1 MRGMSSLPMPTITF
15 TAPPAWRLVAAFI
28 ALNVVL
34 LGFGGDLW
42 IADRIYALQG
52 HAWRLQDGFITETLL
67 HVGGRKCSALAW
79 LLVVVGCGASFVHPP
94 LGAWRSA
101 LGKLALSVLLST
113 SVVALLKD
121 WTHVACPWDLVR
133 YGGGQPEGLAVG
145 RCFPAGHASA
155 GYAWM
160 ALYFFFLAVRPAWRW
175 HGLAL
180 GLVLGLVF
188 GIDQQLRGAHF
199 LSHDLWAAAICW
211 TTALLVD
218 RALPR

>member
-1 MRGMSSLPMPTITF
+1 MSSLPMPATTF
-15 TAPPAWRLVAAFI
+15 VAPREWRLVVAFI
-28 ALNVVL
+28 ALNLVL

-42 IADRIYALQG
+42 IADRIYALEG
-52 HAWRLQDGFITETLL
+52 HAWRLQDGFITQAVL
-67 HVGGRKCSALAW
+67 HVGGRRFSALAW
-79 LLVVVGCGASFVHPP
+79 LLVVVGFGASFVHPP
-94 LGAWRSA
+94 LRAWRSA

-113 SVVALLKD
+113 SLVALLKN

-133 YGGGQPEGLAVG
+133 YGGGQPEGLGVG

-188 GIDQQLRGAHF
+188 GVDQQLRGAHF

-218 RALPR
+218 RTLPR